1 MEGCGKFVKWTL
13 FVINFLICAGGF
25 LVFGV
30 GIWTVVDKSYIEV
43 LLRNEL
49 YITMAYVL
57 IVAGVL
63 VVFVSLVGC
72 LGAVKEVRCMMV
84 TYFITL
90 FLMFVVLVIG
100 GVLGYVFRDQV
111 EDNIRPEMRHT
122 IEVYDPA
129 MPDEAVTSA
138 WDDTQR
144 HLHCCGM
151 GISNMEDTPWKAW
164 KMNPRINPRST
175 DEMVPASCC
184 KSNLT
189 DCSSENPVVESEI
202 WTDDCFVV
210 GLSFVQEHAMYLAG
224 VALGISSLMLVGM
237 VFSLALFKLIE

>member
-1 MEGCGKFVKWTL
+1 MGLGTAMEGCGKFVKWTL
-13 FVINFLICAGGF
+13 CVINMLIFAGGF

-57 IVAGVL
+57 IVAGIL
-63 VVFVSLVGC
+63 VVFVSFVGC
-72 LGAVKEVRCMMV
+72 LGAVKEVRCMML

-122 IEVYDPA
+122 IEVYDPST
-129 MPDEAVTSA
+129 PQDAVTAA
-138 WDDTQR
+138 WDDTQK

-151 GISNMEDTPWKAW
+151 GIATMMDSPWKTW
-164 KMNPRINPRST
+164 KMNHRINPKST
-175 DEMVPASCC
+175 DEKVPASCC

-189 DCSSENPVVESEI
+189 DCSLENPVDVNAI
-202 WTDDCFVV
+202 YTADCFVV
-210 GLSFVQEHAMYLAG
+210 GLAFVQDHAVYLAG
-224 VALGISSLMLVGM
+224 VALGISSLMVR
-237 VFSLALFKLIE
+237 S